1 MKDIKSKLTE
11 AYIKYRQNIL
21 DNYESVSH
29 LNVIIIIHPRTMS
42 ELEAEERRL
51 FRVNIPDE
59 YLAFVELCGMK
70 TPVIIDDR
78 LPDNIEFM
86 IKSQKDYEREE
97 IEKLYNKFN
106 KIFKEY

>member
-42 ELEAEERRL
+42 ELEAEERRF
-51 FRVNIPDE
+51 FRVNIPDK

-86 IKSQKDYEREE
+86 IKSQKDYEREK